1 MMMAQPQP
9 VQIDIQVSVAHVP
22 GDPTPRV
29 VIVMGADSVALRLE
43 DAVRM
48 AGLVLDACEQ
58 IRSGT
63 PAKKAILQ

>member
-1 MMMAQPQP
+1 
-9 VQIDIQVSVAHVP
+9 
-22 GDPTPRV
+22 
-29 VIVMGADSVALRLE
+29 MGADSVALRLE

-63 PAKKAILQ
+63 SAKKALLQ